1 MASESPQYHPSRR
14 QILGASALA
23 AGAGLALTQTNPT
36 RKPNIVLII
45 ADQVRADAVGAYGA
59 NPMGLTPNLDS
70 LAMSG
75 TLFRNMFT
83 NQPVCSPSRMC
94 LFSGQ
99 YPATHGIWKNAG
111 GRGIGIRPEAKTL
124 ATECAKAGYSANY
137 IGKWHLADGTTG
149 PVVPAARGGFLGLW
163 QASNLLELTS
173 GAFAGDMWD
182 GDGHPIHFENEYRAN
197 FLTRLT
203 KSFLDG
209 VSASSPFLLVVSYL
223 EPHQQ
228 NDLGHMVAPEGYAKR
243 YENPFVP
250 ADLKFFP
257 GTWQEQ
263 LPEYYGSLARVDEC
277 IGEIRAKL
285 LERGLAENTIV
296 AFVSDHGCH
305 FMTRNTEYK
314 RSIHDA
320 SIKVPLIISGAA
332 FRGGRE
338 IRDTVSMIDVM
349 PTLLDA
355 AGVPIPANVQGRST
369 LPLLAARPAGWSDD
383 VFVQMSEYW
392 VGRGLRTPEWTYAL
406 VAPRNAATF
415 EPATNAPSYTA
426 FQLYDNRADPHQLVN
441 LAGRME
447 TAKVEEELR
456 HRLATRMAE
465 AGDTNAEL
473 LPCPFPYA

>member
-1 MASESPQYHPSRR
+1 MPSESPQHHPSRR

-23 AGAGLALTQTNPT
+23 AGAGLALPQTNST
-36 RKPNIVLII
+36 RKPHIILII

-59 NPMGLTPNLDS
+59 NPMGVTPNLDS

-111 GRGIGIRPEAKTL
+111 GRGIGITPEAKTL
-124 ATECAKAGYSANY
+124 ATECTKAGYSANY
-137 IGKWHLADGTTG
+137 IGKWHLAEGTTG

-257 GTWQEQ
+257 
-263 LPEYYGSLARVDEC
+263 
-277 IGEIRAKL
+277 
-285 LERGLAENTIV
+285 
-296 AFVSDHGCH
+296 
-305 FMTRNTEYK
+305 
-314 RSIHDA
+314 
-320 SIKVPLIISGAA
+320 
-332 FRGGRE
+332 
-338 IRDTVSMIDVM
+338 
-349 PTLLDA
+349 
-355 AGVPIPANVQGRST
+355 VPIPANVQGRST
-369 LPLLAARPAGWSDD
+369 LPLLAGRPADWNNE

-406 VAPRNAATF
+406 IAPRSAATF
-415 EPATNAPSYTA
+415 EPARNAPSYTA

-447 TAKVEEELR
+447 TTKVEEELR

-473 LPCPFPYA
+473 LTCPFPYA